1 MAERL
6 LVINGHPD
14 PRPERLCAALAGA
27 YCNGAATAGRIV
39 RRIDVGELDFPLIL
53 TADAFESGPVPPD
66 IKRAQEAVRQANHV
80 TIVHPLWL
88 GDQPALLKGFMEQ
101 VFRYGFALQ
110 KPGEGSLTGLLKG
123 KSARIIVTMGM
134 PGPVYRLVFG
144 AHGVRSMER
153 SVLWMSGFKPV
164 RHTFFGGVG
173 SASERRRGAWLDHVR
188 ALGARGE

>member
-39 RRIDVGELDFPLIL
+39 RRIDVGDLDFPLIR
-53 TADAFESGPVPPD
+53 TAEDFENGAVPPD
-66 IKRAQEAVRQANHV
+66 IRTAQEAVRQADHV
-80 TIVHPLWL
+80 TMVYPLWL
-88 GDQPALLKGFMEQ
+88 GEQPALLKGFLEQ
-101 VFRYGFALQ
+101 VFRYGFALE
-110 KPGEGSLTGLLKG
+110 KPGAQGWTGLLKG
-123 KSARIIVTMGM
+123 KSARVIVTMGM
-134 PGPVYRLVFG
+134 PGPVYRLMFG

-164 RHTFFGGVG
+164 RHTFFGGAG

-188 ALGARGE
+188 TLGAHGQ

>member
-1 MAERL
+1 MPRRL

-14 PRPERLCAALAGA
+14 PRAERLCAALAGA

-39 RRIDVGELDFPLIL
+39 RRIDVGALDFPLIL
-53 TADAFESGPVPPD
+53 TAEAFETGPVPPD
-66 IKRAQEAVRQANHV
+66 IKIAQEAVRQADHV

-101 VFRYGFALQ
+101 VFRYGFALE
-110 KPGEGSLTGLLKG
+110 KPGAGGWTGLLKG
-123 KSARIIVTMGM
+123 RSARIIVTMGM
-134 PGPVYRLVFG
+134 PGPVYRLMFG
-144 AHGVRSMER
+144 AYGVRSMER

-164 RHTFFGGVG
+164 RHTFFGGAG